1 MTPRLPTLPMSFGE
15 RPRSDRGSRIR
26 IAALPPSVGAPRLLV
41 ITTGLATVESM
52 NPADLE
58 DRAYGPRRWA
68 VAVDAVYDF
77 VDLTGDDPERWS
89 GTAPPGFAAAA
100 LFAVAPDLLAEI
112 YDSSVIHGEQTFK
125 WNRPI
130 SIGSLLDVSGSV
142 TRVRERGGV
151 HFVTFEMRAVD
162 DTDVVVSG
170 NSLFLVSGESIPG
183 GRSEFVRPEPHHSYA
198 GEPNTGQLSASRAD
212 LIRYASATRD
222 WNPVHWDHEAG
233 VVAGFPG
240 VVVHGLLQ
248 AGWALR
254 IASGET
260 ELPRPFASA
269 RFRFRN
275 PLLPARPADHTIA
288 RGEGSVEV
296 SIVDDDVEY
305 LSATMVL
312 ADG

>member
-1 MTPRLPTLPMSFGE
+1 VVLE
-15 RPRSDRGSRIR
+15 
-26 IAALPPSVGAPRLLV
+26 
-41 ITTGLATVESM
+41 TGLATVALM

-58 DRAYGPRRWA
+58 DRAYGPRRWN
-68 VAVDAVYDF
+68 VAIDAVYDYIT
-77 VDLTGDDPERWS
+77 LTGDDPERWT

-100 LFAVAPDLLAEI
+100 LFAVAPDLLSDI
-112 YDSSVIHGEQTFK
+112 YDSSVIHGEQSFR

-130 SIGSLLDVSGSV
+130 SIGSLLDVSGVV

-151 HFVTFEMRAVD
+151 HFVTFEMKAVD
-162 DTDVVVSG
+162 GDDAVVSG
-170 NSLFLVSGESIPG
+170 SSLFLVSGESIPG
-183 GRSEFVRPEPHHSYA
+183 GQPEFVRPEPHHSYA
-198 GEPNTGQLSASRAD
+198 GEPKEDQLSVSRAG
-212 LIRYASATRD
+212 LVQYASATRD

-233 VVAGFPG
+233 VAAGFPG

-254 IASGET
+254 IASVDT
-260 ELPRPFASA
+260 TSPRPFASA

-275 PLLPARPADHTIA
+275 PLLPARPAGHTIE
-288 RGEGSVEV
+288 RNEGSVEV
-296 SIVDDDVEY
+296 SIRDDEAEY

>member
-1 MTPRLPTLPMSFGE
+1 MS
-15 RPRSDRGSRIR
+15 
-26 IAALPPSVGAPRLLV
+26 LLA
-41 ITTGLATVESM
+41 TGLATVASM

-58 DRAYGPRRWA
+58 DRAYGPRRWR
-68 VAVDAVYDF
+68 VATDAVLDF
-77 VDLTGDDPERWS
+77 IALTGDDPERWS

-100 LFAVAPDLLAEI
+100 LFAVAPDLLADI

-130 SIGSLLDVSGSV
+130 SIGSLLDVSGVV
-142 TRVRERGGV
+142 TRVRERSGV

-162 DTDVVVSG
+162 GDDVVVSG
-170 NSLFLVSGESIPG
+170 SSLFLVSGESIPG
-183 GRSEFVRPEPHHSYA
+183 GQSEFVRPEPHHSYA
-198 GEPNTGQLSASRAD
+198 GEPDEGQLSASRAD
-212 LIRYASATRD
+212 LVQYASATRD

-233 VVAGFPG
+233 VAAGFPG

-254 IASGET
+254 IASVET
-260 ELPRPFASA
+260 KSPRPFASA

-275 PLLPARPADHTIA
+275 PLLPARPAGHTIE
-288 RGEGSVEV
+288 RNQGSVGV
-296 SIVDDDVEY
+296 SIVGDDVEY